1 MIAALRGV
9 VTHFDVDTATAWID
23 VHGVS
28 YEVRVPAFASD
39 WVASRERSVDEP
51 PDETTLYTYYHV
63 SERSPSPLLIAFQ
76 HRAERDFFRKFI
88 EVPDVGP
95 TKAVRALTKPVSE
108 IARWIEGGDVKA
120 LQSLP
125 GIGARLSQTIVA
137 QLAGKLTQEAL
148 LRDGGEVTAPPA
160 ADAEGIREDAV
171 EALVSLQYSRRD
183 AERAVEQALAG
194 GRAFAALEDLLRAVL
209 EHQAPADAAAEA
221 TP

>member
-28 YEVRVPAFASD
+28 YEVRVPAFASE
-39 WVASRERSVDEP
+39 WVASRERAADEAQ
-51 PDETTLYTYYHV
+51 DETTVYTYYHV
-63 SERSPSPLLIAFQ
+63 SERNPAPLLIAFQ

-108 IARWIEGGDVKA
+108 IARWIESSDVKA

-148 LRDGGEVTAPPA
+148 LRDGTEATPAPV
-160 ADAEGIREDAV
+160 ADSEGIRDDAV

-183 AERAVEQALAG
+183 AERAVEQAVAS
-194 GRAFAALEDLLRAVL
+194 GREFAALEDLLRAIL

-221 TP
+221 AR

>member
-1 MIAALRGV
+1 MIAALRGHI
-9 VTHFDVDTATAWID
+9 THYDQDTATAWID
-23 VHGVS
+23 VQGVS
-28 YEVRVPAFASD
+28 YEVRVPAFASE
-39 WVASRERSVDEP
+39 WVAAREDAD
-51 PDETTLYTYYHV
+51 DETMVYTYYHV
-63 SERSPSPLLIAFQ
+63 SERTPSPLLIGFQ

-108 IARWIEGGDVKA
+108 IARWVEAGDVKA

-148 LRDGGEVTAPPA
+148 LRVGAEAVPATTAAP
-160 ADAEGIREDAV
+160 DDLHEDAV

-183 AERAVEQALAG
+183 AERAVEQAVG
-194 GRAFAALEDLLRAVL
+194 SGREFATLEDLLRAIL
-209 EHQAPADAAAEA
+209 EHEAPSEAAS
-221 TP
+221 

>member
-1 MIAALRGV
+1 MIAALRGH
-9 VTHFDVDTATAWID
+9 VTHYDAANATAWID
-23 VHGVS
+23 VQGVS
-28 YEVRVPAFASD
+28 YEVRVPAFAGE
-39 WVASRERSVDEP
+39 WIATCEASPE
-51 PDETTLYTYYHV
+51 ETVLYTYYHV
-63 SERSPSPLLIAFQ
+63 SERNPSPLLVAFQ

-108 IARWIEGGDVKA
+108 IARWVEAGDVKS

-148 LRDGGEVTAPPA
+148 LRAADQPAQGAPA
-160 ADAEGIREDAV
+160 AVVVDLHEDAV

-183 AERAVEQALAG
+183 AERAVEQAVAS
-194 GRAFAALEDLLRAVL
+194 GREFTVLEDLLRAVL
-209 EHQAPADAAAEA
+209 EHQAPTEVPA
-221 TP
+221 